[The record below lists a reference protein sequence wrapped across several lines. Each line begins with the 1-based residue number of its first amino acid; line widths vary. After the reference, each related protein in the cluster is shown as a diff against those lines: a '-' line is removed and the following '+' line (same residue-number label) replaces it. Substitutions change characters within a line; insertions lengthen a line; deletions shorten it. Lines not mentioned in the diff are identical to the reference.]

1 MRAASAASA
10 GAANFRTKGTASVHL
25 TPLPASNTWKFNAQR
40 YKPRTVTPP
49 EYCFA
54 SGKIATTH
62 LRQLHSARLMA
73 LDYL

>member
-40 YKPRTVTPP
+40 YKPRTVTPLNIVSP
-49 EYCFA
+49 A
-54 SGKIATTH
+54 AK
-62 LRQLHSARLMA
+62 LRPLTYGSCIRH
-73 LDYL
+73 D